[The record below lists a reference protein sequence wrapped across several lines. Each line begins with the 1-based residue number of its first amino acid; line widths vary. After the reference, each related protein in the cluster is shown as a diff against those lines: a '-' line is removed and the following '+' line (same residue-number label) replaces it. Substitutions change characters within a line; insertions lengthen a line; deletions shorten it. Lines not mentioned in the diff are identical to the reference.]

1 MRVQYFLLAAA
12 CVVCLLALPQSH
24 APAESQFSAQVSAQV
39 GATEIDFDAL
49 RAEAKG
55 ALEALQRSHEPR
67 VAWTDTGE
75 F

>member
-12 CVVCLLALPQSH
+12 CAVCLLALPQPH
-24 APAESQFSAQVSAQV
+24 APAEPQVSAQVSAQIS
-39 GATEIDFDAL
+39 ATEIDFDAL
-49 RAEAKG
+49 HAEAKG

-67 VAWTDTGE
+67 VVSTADAT